1 MMVAQREQVELGK
14 QIFIA
19 RVRLLQS
26 IYFKAHEAL
35 TDWGHWSAD
44 RRGMYPTMK
53 PPSLWN
59 NFKRSEVQ
67 EWGDEKAEQKD
78 VEVTMTALKQ
88 EARAESLEIP
98 PYNER
103 TALEIDSRIHG
114 YGGLA
119 DEYRRVLRA
128 AYVTR
133 EIPEDQF
140 PKACGCCEDAFCERL
155 ESGLIFVRRWL

>member
-14 QIFIA
+14 QIFTA
-19 RVRLLQS
+19 RIRLLQS
-26 IYFKAHEAL
+26 LYFQSHQAL

-44 RRGMYPTMK
+44 KRGMYPTMK

-59 NFKRSEVQ
+59 NFKRSEVE
-67 EWGDEKAEQKD
+67 EWGEETEAAMSQI
-78 VEVTMTALKQ
+78 KQ

-103 TALEIDSRIHG
+103 TALQVDSRIHG

-119 DEYRRVLRA
+119 DEYRRALRA
-128 AYVTR
+128 AYVSR

-155 ESGLIFVRRWL
+155 EAGLRFVGRFL